1 MRNIS
6 LFFRI
11 FFCTTFLLFS
21 CADADVKNTQT
32 YLNAMGYNAGPTDG
46 IWGRKTE
53 GAVIKFLNDNKK
65 EWKGKFDQDIF
76 EAIQNEYLLKIAER
90 QITSAITLHDVG
102 GWHTPIW
109 NEGLYRSTI
118 QRISNIV
125 GANTLTVVDTH
136 FITELSND
144 GYSIDFSPDG
154 RDWTPNENQWKEIGK
169 IADANNLDLQMLVM
183 SANIEGFE
191 QFSIEENAHKKS
203 DETFWKRYFEE
214 YTRLVKKRTMTAISA
229 GVDTIVLG
237 YGGSIDLAQN
247 PAYWTHLVYEIRS
260 TGFEGELGLFSGLSA
275 KENWSGIKEAI
286 MLGTKKDV
294 VAIVNNF
301 DFVMFQLQDASTDN
315 LKRALNSHRF
325 LKIPFQILV
334 ITPSVTTGV
343 SLDEFIEPIMGQNN
357 ATNSLAPDRTL
368 NFEVQTSAYQAVI
381 DIIND
386 DKFYYVGGLNSWGYH
401 FRDNNHYSLTPGDAD
416 YEKSANIRGKPAEK
430 LLSLWF
436 KAWQQH
442 GND

>member
-1 MRNIS
+1 
-6 LFFRI
+6 
-11 FFCTTFLLFS
+11 
-21 CADADVKNTQT
+21 
-32 YLNAMGYNAGPTDG
+32 
-46 IWGRKTE
+46 
-53 GAVIKFLNDNKK
+53 
-65 EWKGKFDQDIF
+65 
-76 EAIQNEYLLKIAER
+76 
-90 QITSAITLHDVG
+90 
-102 GWHTPIW
+102 
-109 NEGLYRSTI
+109 
-118 QRISNIV
+118 
-125 GANTLTVVDTH
+125 
-136 FITELSND
+136 
-144 GYSIDFSPDG
+144 
-154 RDWTPNENQWKEIGK
+154 
-169 IADANNLDLQMLVM
+169 MLVM

-275 KENWSGIKEAI
+275 KGNWSGIKEAI

-442 GND
+442 